1 MHDTHVYL
9 GPSLDIKTATSLL
22 PEAHYH
28 PPIQCGDIIRL
39 LRLDPKKIIII
50 DGLYEVVPA
59 VWHKEILIAM
69 DLGIEV
75 WGAGSMGALRAAEL
89 YQYGMKGFGAI
100 FNDFKSGRLND
111 DDEVAVLHRGKEE
124 EFSAI
129 NDAMVNIRAT
139 CELAHAQGVLSAEDK
154 NTLVRH
160 CKNQFYPYRS
170 LNNAM
175 KQLDEISSVN
185 KDTFSAWFSAHGL
198 VDIKK
203 QDAMGVLAHNKNKA
217 LPIIPKNASIS
228 SHLTVFLRELIQY
241 ANVTPFEFEAD
252 WLPPIEKKLQGLYHT
267 TPGQYMLVAELA
279 YFTRKL
285 FSLKSST
292 AQAKSTD
299 EALAYIKNHGLFSP
313 ESDFANYAKTPELAA
328 VYTLVCQSICMSH
341 LTLKTVNLYLPVIT
355 HYYDVKP
362 QVANQHHKTL
372 RILLLLILS
381 ISSFSSK
388 ANVKV
393 SEDVVISHCQ
403 EVIRRR
409 NYSTDK
415 FKLWFNPAQFERQ
428 LFINFLMNY
437 MITLRGTYYR
447 SKTIIHYQWIYDAY
461 LFYAAEAQVLVDGN
475 HIKSHANSCL
485 I

>member
-1 MHDTHVYL
+1 MYDTHVYL

-39 LRLDPKKIIII
+39 LRLNPKKIIII

-75 WGAGSMGALRAAEL
+75 WGAASMGALRAAEL

-100 FNDFKSGRLND
+100 FNDFKSGKLND

-124 EFSAI
+124 NFSAI

-139 CELAHAQGVLSAEDK
+139 CDLAYAEGVLSLDDK
-154 NTLVRH
+154 NTLISH

-170 LNNAM
+170 LKNAI
-175 KQLDEISSVN
+175 KQLDEKSP
-185 KDTFSAWFSAHGL
+185 FAFWFSTQGL

-203 QDAMGVLAHNKNKA
+203 QDAMDVLAHNRNLA
-217 LPIIPKNASIS
+217 LPIIPKEASIS

-241 ANVTPFEFEAD
+241 TNVTPFEFEAD
-252 WLPPIEKKLQGLYHT
+252 WLPPIEKKLQGLYNQA
-267 TPGQYMLVAELA
+267 PDQYMLVAELA

-285 FSLKSST
+285 FSLKSNT
-292 AQAKSTD
+292 VPAKSID
-299 EALAYIKNHGLFSP
+299 ESLAYIKKQGLFSP
-313 ESDFANYAKTPELAA
+313 EADFVNYAKTPELAA

-355 HYYDVKP
+355 HYYDVNP
-362 QVANQHHKTL
+362 QVARQHQKTL

-381 ISSFSSK
+381 ISAFSSK
-388 ANVKV
+388 SNVKV
-393 SEDVVISHCQ
+393 SEEVVISHCQ
-403 EVIRRR
+403 ELIRRR

-415 FKLWFNPAQFERQ
+415 FKVWFNPTQFERQ
-428 LFINFLMNY
+428 LFVNFLMNY
-437 MITLRGTYYR
+437 LITLRGTYYR
-447 SKTIIHYQWIYDAY
+447 SKTIVHYHWIYDAY
-461 LFYAAEAQVLVDGN
+461 LFYASEAQV
-475 HIKSHANSCL
+475 HAEEL
-485 I
+485 IDA